1 MQRLGKQLLR
11 AQEHSRNNLLEREKP
26 QMPVQKLTFNV
37 TYYPAFQNVC
47 SMIGKT
53 TYIVIGFRKGKN
65 LRDYL
70 VRATLPKLNESGRCE
85 TNRKKSC
92 LICDSIRTA
101 TNFTTE
107 ACQETFKTQSG
118 FLNCESVK
126 AIYLLTHSF
135 PIHL

>member
-11 AQEHSRNNLLEREKP
+11 AQEHSRNNLLESEKP

-53 TYIVIGFRKGKN
+53 TYIVKGFRKGKN

-70 VRATLPKLNESGRCE
+70 VRATLPNLMRVE
-85 TNRKKSC
+85 
-92 LICDSIRTA
+92 D
-101 TNFTTE
+101 
-107 ACQETFKTQSG
+107 
-118 FLNCESVK
+118 VK
-126 AIYLLTHSF
+126 QIGKNLV
-135 PIHL
+135 